1 VYFSKIHS
9 AQPKLL
15 GADTVDIEIDISN
28 GLYSIVLVGLPDKAV
43 EEAKDRVS
51 AAIKNSGF
59 TPPKQK
65 NQKLVISLAPA
76 DLKKSGT
83 VFDVP
88 IAIAYLVASREIVAD
103 TNHKLFIGEL
113 SLDGKLRPICGVLSV
128 VLYAKQNNFK
138 EVFVPY
144 ENINETKIIDD
155 INVYGAK
162 NLCEIINHISGK
174 VKIKI
179 TNKDNLDQDKNST
192 IKTVN
197 KTSLF
202 DEIIGVETAKRG
214 LIIAASGGHNISL
227 YGPPGT
233 GKTMLSKA
241 ITEIVPELNKNEK
254 IECSCIY
261 SANGHISELIKN
273 PPFRSPHHTS
283 SHISIIGGGNNLKSG
298 EITLAH
304 NGILFLD
311 EFPEFDRRVIDS
323 LRQPLEEKNITISR
337 ASGSTKF
344 PAKFILIVSM
354 NPCPCG
360 YYKTNIKQCTCS
372 QNSIQ
377 NYRRKI
383 SGPIVDR
390 IDIWIEVSK
399 VDYKKLNPNKNTPDL
414 ENKNVLTA
422 SQVKNIIERARKI
435 QIDRYGKLNN
445 ELTSEEIKNTCE
457 LDKKTTEILNKS
469 AEKLKL
475 SARSYFKIIKLSR
488 TIADI
493 EQSEEIKMPHVLEAL
508 QYRLKGLYN

>member
-1 VYFSKIHS
+1 MYFSKIHS

-15 GADTVDIEIDISN
+15 GADAVDVEIDISN

-83 VFDVP
+83 CFDVP
-88 IAIAYLVASREIVAD
+88 IAIAYLLASREISAD
-103 TNHKLFIGEL
+103 TSKKLFIGEL
-113 SLDGKLRPICGVLSV
+113 SLDGKLRPVCGVLPV
-128 VLYAKQNNFK
+128 VLFAKQNNFK
-138 EVFVPY
+138 EVFVPW
-144 ENINETKIIDD
+144 ENINETKIIGGVT
-155 INVYGAK
+155 VYGAK
-162 NLCEIINHISGK
+162 NLSEIVDHICQRE
-174 VKIKI
+174 KIKI
-179 TNKDNLDQDKNST
+179 TNSDNYKNDNDFNYET
-192 IKTVN
+192 KN
-197 KTSLF
+197 KILSF
-202 DEIIGVETAKRG
+202 DEIVGAEAAKRG

-241 ITEIVPELNKNEK
+241 ISEIIPELNKDQI

-261 SANGHISELIKN
+261 STNGHLSKLVTS
-273 PPFRSPHHTS
+273 PPFRAPHHTS
-283 SHISIIGGGNNLKSG
+283 SYVSIIGGGNNLKSG

-304 NGILFLD
+304 NGVLFLD

-323 LRQPLEEKNITISR
+323 LRQPLEDKNITISR
-337 ASGSTKF
+337 ANGSIKF
-344 PAKFILIVSM
+344 PARFILIVSM

-360 YYKTNIKQCTCS
+360 YYKTNIKQCVCS
-372 QNSIQ
+372 QNLIQ

-399 VDYKKLNPNKNTPDL
+399 IDYKKLHPNNCIKYDKAGNI
-414 ENKNVLTA
+414 LTTA
-422 SQVKNIIERARKI
+422 VAKNIVERTRKI
-435 QIDRYGKLNN
+435 QFDRLRKLNN
-445 ELTSEEIKNTCE
+445 ELTSEEIKKICC
-457 LDKKTTEILNKS
+457 LDEKTKEILNKS

-475 SARSYFKIIKLSR
+475 SVRSYFKIIKLAR

-493 EQSEEIKMPHVLEAL
+493 EQSKEIKMPHILEAL
-508 QYRLKGLYN
+508 QYRPKDLYG